1 MEDRQAVSSS
11 PIEAELPVWD
21 EVDSRLLDQASA
33 LIGSR
38 GTGGLTIAE
47 LAREAQVSRP
57 TIYRRWASTDEVVR
71 AALLRQTVAILRRLS
86 PGASTRAELVAQTLR
101 FSDLFSDD
109 PVFARLLDSEPEA
122 FTRYS
127 LERVGSSQR
136 VILRWLEEA
145 IARGQSSGSVRQ
157 GDPGD
162 ISVMLLLIV
171 QSAILSHNAVSS
183 LIGASEWRAELTR
196 AVDGYLRP

>member
-1 MEDRQAVSSS
+1 MSS

-21 EVDSRLLDQASA
+21 EVDARLLDQAA
-33 LIGSR
+33 GLIAAR
-38 GTGGLTIAE
+38 GTGRLTIAE
-47 LAREAQVSRP
+47 LAREARVSRP

-71 AALLRQTVAILRRLS
+71 AALLRQTVAIIRRLS
-86 PGASTRAELVAQTLR
+86 STVSSRAELVAEALR
-101 FSDLFSDD
+101 FSDLFSED
-109 PVFARLLDSEPEA
+109 PVFGRLLATEPEA

-136 VILRWLEEA
+136 VILHWLERA
-145 IARGQSSGSVRQ
+145 IERGQREGSVRQ

-183 LIGASEWRAELTR
+183 LIGTSEWRSELTR

>member
-1 MEDRQAVSSS
+1 MEDRHAVLSS
-11 PIEAELPVWD
+11 PIQVELPVWD
-21 EVDSRLLDQASA
+21 EVDASLLDQASV
-33 LIGSR
+33 LIAAR
-38 GTGGLTIAE
+38 GTGRLTIAE
-47 LAREAQVSRP
+47 LAREARVSRP

-71 AALLRQTVAILRRLS
+71 AALLRQTVAIIRRLS
-86 PGASTRAELVAQTLR
+86 STVSTRAELVAETLR
-101 FSDLFSDD
+101 FSDLFGDD
-109 PVFARLLDSEPEA
+109 PVFGRLLAAEPEA

-136 VILRWLEEA
+136 VILRWLEDA
-145 IARGQSSGSVRQ
+145 IGRGQSSGTVRQ
-157 GDPGD
+157 GNPAD

-183 LIGASEWRAELTR
+183 VIGASEWRVELTR